1 MARIVRYA
9 MDGVHHG
16 TLDGDAILPLDGQF
30 PDFRASG
37 RPPVPL
43 PSARLLAPVTP
54 GKIVAVGPNYHAH
67 LNGNPP
73 PARPYL
79 WIKPSSVLLD
89 PEGVIQLPG
98 DAPMVCHESELA
110 IVIGREA
117 RDVSM
122 ADAPAHIFGYTC
134 INDVSA
140 GQLTDMAAYFAS
152 QHFVDGKTYDT
163 FGPIGP
169 AIVTDLDPAD
179 LRIRCRVNGE
189 TRQDHRTSDQI
200 WPPAQLLSLISQRMT
215 LYPGDIIATGSPPGP
230 GPLHP
235 GDVIE
240 VEVEG
245 IGVLRN
251 RVEARA

>member
-1 MARIVRYA
+1 MSRIVRYA
-9 MDGVHHG
+9 QDGVRYG
-16 TLDGDAILPLDGQF
+16 ELRDGHIHPLTGDF
-30 PDFRASG
+30 PDFALSG
-37 RPPVPL
+37 EAPIDPATVRI
-43 PSARLLAPVTP
+43 LAPVTP

-73 PARPYL
+73 PSRPYL
-79 WIKPSSVLLD
+79 WIKPSTVLLD
-89 PEGVIQLPG
+89 PEGVIELPG

-117 RDVSM
+117 RDVSV
-122 ADAPAHIFGYTC
+122 ADAQAHIFGYTC

-179 LRIRCRVNGE
+179 LRIQCRVNGA

-200 WPPAQLLSLISQRMT
+200 WPPAQLLSLISRRMT
-215 LYPGDIIATGSPPGP
+215 LHPGDMVATGSPPGP
-230 GPLHP
+230 GPIAP

-251 RVEARA
+251 RVEARR